1 MSSCPFSRKKIVLAF
16 AASLF
21 LSPCFAE
28 ETSLT
33 KDDVEK
39 IVKELLTKKSPEI
52 VDEAKTIVKQKKL
65 DEKKTKLAEVISSYR
80 QSIYERNGDPI
91 GGNPQ
96 GDVTIVMFQDYR
108 CGHCKIA
115 HKILNELADI
125 DKNIR
130 IVYKEYPVLGPD
142 SIYASKASLAAL
154 KQGSEKQFKFSEAMM
169 ASSDPVSKDDVL
181 KLALTCGLNT
191 DQLKNDIGSA
201 DVDHLIAEN
210 LKIARTLEVRG
221 TPSFVIGP
229 KGEEEVLTGVLEK
242 EELEILVKKM
252 RDKRVQA

>member
-1 MSSCPFSRKKIVLAF
+1 MLAF
-16 AASLF
+16 ATSLF
-21 LSPCFAE
+21 FSSCFAE

-33 KDDVEK
+33 KDDVEN
-39 IVKELLTKKSPEI
+39 IVKELLTKKNPGI
-52 VDEAKTIVKQKKL
+52 VDEARSIVKQQKL
-65 DEKKTKLAEVISSYR
+65 EEKKSKLAEVISSYR
-80 QSIYERNGDPI
+80 QSIYERSGDPI

-115 HKILNELADI
+115 HKILNDLVEG
-125 DKNIR
+125 DKNVR

-154 KQGSEKQFKFSEAMM
+154 KQGNDKQSKLADAMM

-181 KLALTCGLNT
+181 KLATSCGLNT
-191 DQLKNDIGSA
+191 EQLKKDIGGT
-201 DVDHLIAEN
+201 DIDQLIAEN

-242 EELEILVKKM
+242 GELEALVKKM

>member
-1 MSSCPFSRKKIVLAF
+1 MSSFPFYRKKIMLAF
-16 AASLF
+16 AATLF

-28 ETSLT
+28 EASLT
-33 KDDVEK
+33 KDDVEN

-52 VDEAKTIVKQKKL
+52 VDQAKTIVKQKKL
-65 DEKKTKLAEVISSYR
+65 NEKKTKLAEIISSYR
-80 QSIYERNGDPI
+80 QSIYEREGDPI
-91 GGNPQ
+91 GGNPE

-108 CGHCKIA
+108 CGHCKMA
-115 HKILNELADI
+115 HKILNDLANT

-154 KQGSEKQFKFSEAMM
+154 KQGNDKQSKLSEAMM
-169 ASSDPVSKDDVL
+169 ATSDPISKDEVL
-181 KLALTCGLNT
+181 KFALSSGLNT
-191 DQLKNDIGSA
+191 DQLKKDIGSS
-201 DVDHLIAEN
+201 DVDQLIAEN

-221 TPSFVIGP
+221 TPSFVLGP

-242 EELEILVKKM
+242 EELEALVKKI